1 MQKTEKLIK
10 NYIEEKLR
18 SHSQGL
24 LVDKMNA
31 HAFSDDG
38 NGGVIAG
45 VEIMCNWVN
54 LCDHRTIQNGFPI
67 NFKQSDKT
75 NFSTFTTRSRSIAI
89 CQLVHFFYFFMK
101 NEKLVNKSSKLK
113 KTYFKT
119 AKITIFKSVIT

>member
-75 NFSTFTTRSRSIAI
+75 NFSILQHVPDPSPYVNLSI
-89 CQLVHFFYFFMK
+89 CF
-101 NEKLVNKSSKLK
+101 
-113 KTYFKT
+113 
-119 AKITIFKSVIT
+119 IFP

>member
-1 MQKTEKLIK
+1 MQKTEKILK
-10 NYIEEKLR
+10 NYIEGKLL

-54 LCDHRTIQNGFPI
+54 MCNHRTIQNRFPI

-75 NFSTFTTRSRSIAI
+75 NFSILQHVPDPSPFVN
-89 CQLVHFFYFFMK
+89 QLVHFFIFH
-101 NEKLVNKSSKLK
+101 EK
-113 KTYFKT
+113 
-119 AKITIFKSVIT
+119 